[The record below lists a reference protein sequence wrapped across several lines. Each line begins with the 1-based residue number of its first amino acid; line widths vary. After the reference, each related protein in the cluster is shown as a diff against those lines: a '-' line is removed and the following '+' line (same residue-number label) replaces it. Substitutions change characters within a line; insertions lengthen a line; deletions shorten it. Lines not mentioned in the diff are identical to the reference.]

1 VSSRARVARAT
12 VGLVVALVASGVGY
26 ATTFAAFSS
35 DTGNTANSYSAGTVF
50 LTGNGGSGSFSGS
63 TAAEPGADSGGCVT
77 VTYGG
82 SLPAQVRLY
91 ATTTGDIAPYLTVR
105 ITRGSGSADF
115 PACTDFTADSDN
127 YAGLG
132 AGVLYQGTVAALP
145 TSGATGLLDPTA
157 GDPETWTTGEAHS
170 YRYEVT
176 VSSNPA
182 GQSRSGTVR
191 FGFQAS
197 NT

>member
-1 VSSRARVARAT
+1 MIGRARAARAT
-12 VGLVVALVASGVGY
+12 VGLVVALVASGAGY

-35 DTGNTANSYSAGTVF
+35 DTGNTDNSYAAGTVF
-50 LTGNGGSGSFSGS
+50 LTGNGGAGSFSGS

-82 SLPAQVRLY
+82 SLPAHVRLY
-91 ATTTGDIAPYLTVR
+91 VSTTGNIAPYLTVK
-105 ITRGSGSADF
+105 ITRGSGSAGF
-115 PACTDFTADSDN
+115 PSCTGFTADADD

-132 AGVLYQGTVAALP
+132 AGVVYDGMVAALP
-145 TSGATGLLDPTA
+145 TSGPTGLLDPTA
-157 GDPETWTTGEAHS
+157 GDPETWTTGESHS

-176 VSSNPA
+176 VSSDTA
-182 GQSRSGTVR
+182 GQNRSGTVR

>member
-1 VSSRARVARAT
+1 MSGHTRAAWVA

-26 ATTFAAFSS
+26 ATTYAAFSS
-35 DTGNTANSYSAGTVF
+35 DTSNAANSYAAGTVF

-63 TAAEPGADSGGCVT
+63 TAAEPGAESGGCVT

-105 ITRGSGSADF
+105 ITRGTGSAGF
-115 PACTDFTADSDN
+115 PLCTGFSADADN

-132 AGVLYQGTVAALP
+132 AGVVYDGTVAALP
-145 TSGATGLLDPTA
+145 TSGATGLLDPTTA
-157 GDPETWTTGEAHS
+157 DPETWTTGESHS

-176 VSSNPA
+176 VSSDTA
-182 GQSRSGTVR
+182 GQNRSGTVR

-197 NT
+197 NA